1 MDLFGLFEGQV
12 GFYYDFVCVVI
23 IIIVLLLLSLLM
35 MVMRLLEILLL
46 LLLPIRIK
54 LVPPTIPLELLLFIL
69 KVILLADINLW
80 LMIKVELLSLAFI
93 TLNRLL

>member
-46 LLLPIRIK
+46 LLPIRIK
-54 LVPPTIPLELLLFIL
+54 LVSPTIPLELLLFIL